1 MFNQKWVRPNLDLY
15 HIDASS
21 KCIITFSNSGQLDK
35 DFYKYACDF
44 YEAAEYIIHYLGE
57 DAAQKHD
64 IAKLDLWYFPMVYL
78 YRHSL
83 ELLLKA
89 IIFQTIT
96 DKNDRI
102 NIVEEIRHNLLQ
114 AFQKIIEIKSL
125 TIDGNANAQW
135 LKNFL
140 SDISQLDSESD
151 MFRYPFGNQF
161 RILFER
167 QTNISLKATHDNMN
181 KAYNIV
187 KELFSTG
194 MFSEQIYEAYEP
206 KLIIKGGHYYQQS
219 VVGYKYSQYSF
230 YPYFS
235 SYNEVGVFLKKTIVE
250 ENKSNLF
257 MPTCYLYR
265 NAIELC
271 LKKMIAEDSHID
283 NDKALKIIRKKKHSV
298 QGLWNSIV
306 EEIKMHVNSSDRDST
321 LEDLE
326 QYIQTFHNLDN
337 RSDLFRYPCN
347 TKLESY
353 FLTAT
358 PFDIENVTSCFEEFC
373 TTLDSIDDMLI
384 AVKEVEEE
392 IKAEMDS
399 CCDY

>member
-181 KAYNIV
+181 KAYYIV